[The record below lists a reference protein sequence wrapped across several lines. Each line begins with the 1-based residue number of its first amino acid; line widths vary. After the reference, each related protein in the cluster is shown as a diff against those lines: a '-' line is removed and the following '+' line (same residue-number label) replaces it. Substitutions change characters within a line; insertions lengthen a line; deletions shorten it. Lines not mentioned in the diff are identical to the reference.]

1 MEKFVGDLLI
11 LRDKIGLHLSN
22 HVRELNE
29 THTTNDIA
37 RLHELSLGII
47 SNLNTKN
54 YSRISL
60 PTILETAQK
69 LGFVYNFSM
78 SNEKS
83 ISNISLT
90 IKLRANK
97 MIKDS

>member
-1 MEKFVGDLLI
+1 MQE
-11 LRDKIGLHLSN
+11 
-22 HVRELNE
+22 
-29 THTTNDIA
+29 
-37 RLHELSLGII
+37 I
-47 SNLNTKN
+47 S
-54 YSRISL
+54 SS
-60 PTILETAQK
+60 LETAQK